1 MHRENV
7 GRLVGTCKA
16 QQLSVDEDEQEEEE
30 EARSWDLRVS
40 VRRPL
45 GYGRRR
51 KTKAYVTYIHT
62 ALSES
67 LRNSLDNL
75 AAEAANSGMQL
86 QYQTTIIS
94 VYVYIIKKNQQ
105 NQWQ

>member
-1 MHRENV
+1 M

-51 KTKAYVTYIHT
+51 KTKAYVT
-62 ALSES
+62 
-67 LRNSLDNL
+67 
-75 AAEAANSGMQL
+75 
-86 QYQTTIIS
+86 
-94 VYVYIIKKNQQ
+94 
-105 NQWQ
+105 